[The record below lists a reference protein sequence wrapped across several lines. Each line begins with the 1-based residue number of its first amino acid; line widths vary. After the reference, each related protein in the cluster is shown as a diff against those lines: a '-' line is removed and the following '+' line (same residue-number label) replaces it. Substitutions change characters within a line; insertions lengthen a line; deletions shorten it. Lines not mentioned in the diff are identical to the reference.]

1 VRSASAEEPDE
12 DRHTRRSS
20 PSRYEPSGSGEPG
33 WDGKMLLASVGR
45 AHLRYGEW
53 LGGEKRRAEARVQ
66 LRTALD
72 IFDAVGT
79 QEFAERARIELQ
91 AVGERTKRR
100 SDRIATDLTPRE
112 LQIARL
118 AAIRLTSR
126 EIATELFI
134 SPHTV
139 EYHLRKVFQKLGVD
153 SRRDLA
159 TSMEVL

>member
-1 VRSASAEEPDE
+1 MGLASTEKPDE
-12 DRHTRRSS
+12 DRLTRGSS
-20 PSRYEPSGSGEPG
+20 PSRCGPRGSAEPS
-33 WDGKMLLASVGR
+33 WDGTTLLASVGR

-53 LGGEKRRAEARVQ
+53 LRREKRRAEARVQ

-72 IFDAVGT
+72 IFDSMGAKA
-79 QEFAERARIELQ
+79 FAERAQIELQ
-91 AVGERTKRR
+91 AVEERTKRR
-100 SDRIATDLTPRE
+100 GDGVATDLTPRE

-126 EIATELFI
+126 EIASQLFI

-159 TSMEVL
+159 IAMEVL